1 MTADE
6 RHYDGGD
13 ALMAAITGERL
24 PEDADAALLAEHR
37 RAEADVA
44 LLRRQLGIIGDA
56 LAPEQPR
63 PRPAAV
69 PPRPSRNRRAVRRF
83 AFAGLAVTAVAGV
96 LSGMIWLLGQASG
109 GGASSM
115 SGGSADSGAK
125 SADSPARSPFASP
138 EYLACSRLVAEGT
151 VTAARPAPAAA
162 GGEERVTLRVTRAY
176 KPATTRPE
184 NTGQELTFSVA
195 ESVAGQPLHR
205 GDHILVA
212 FPRRSAT
219 PDQVLVGEASIAP
232 ERAGLE
238 QALAGSAGVTCE

>member
-1 MTADE
+1 MTADD

-13 ALMAAITGERL
+13 ALMAALTGERL
-24 PEDADAALLAEHR
+24 PKDADAVLLAEHR

-44 LLRRQLGIIGDA
+44 LLREQLGIIGDA
-56 LAPEQPR
+56 LAGEQAR
-63 PRPAAV
+63 PRPAAA

-96 LSGMIWLLGQASG
+96 LSGMIWLLGQAG
-109 GGASSM
+109 GGANSL

-125 SADSPARSPFASP
+125 ADSAARSPFASP

-151 VTAARPAPAAA
+151 VTAAGPAPAAA
-162 GGEERVTLRVTRAY
+162 GRERITLRVTRAY
-176 KPATTRPE
+176 KPAKAQPE
-184 NTGQELTFSVA
+184 NAGEEITFVVA
-195 ESVAGQPLHR
+195 ESVAGRALHL

-238 QALAGSAGVTCE
+238 QALTGSAGMTCE

>member
-1 MTADE
+1 MTADD
-6 RHYDGGD
+6 RHYDGSD
-13 ALMAAITGERL
+13 ALMAAITGER
-24 PEDADAALLAEHR
+24 PAEDADAALLAEHR

-44 LLRRQLGIIGDA
+44 LLREQLGIIGDA
-56 LAPEQPR
+56 LAREQPP
-63 PRPAAV
+63 PRPAAA
-69 PPRPSRNRRAVRRF
+69 PPRPSRNRRAVRGF

-96 LSGMIWLLGQASG
+96 LSGMIWLLGQAG
-109 GGASSM
+109 GGANSL

-125 SADSPARSPFASP
+125 SAESAARSPFASS

-151 VTAARPAPAAA
+151 VTAAGPAPAPA
-162 GGEERVTLRVTRAY
+162 GRERITLRVTRAY
-176 KPATTRPE
+176 KPATTRPA
-184 NTGQELTFSVA
+184 NTGQELTFVVA
-195 ESVAGQPLHR
+195 ESVAGQALHR

-238 QALAGSAGVTCE
+238 QAVREAAGTTCE